1 MRYIF
6 ILSIIIITVCTGSPL
21 IAADLFSQQHNIT
34 KNDSTPDL
42 ITLQEDQ
49 AMTAQEMVE
58 ILVAT
63 TEESKVLPNRVMMVY
78 RGIELT
84 CIYDET
90 HDRMRIIAP
99 IAARG
104 DITPEQFEN
113 AMEANFHTA
122 LDARYALNQG
132 VLFAAYIHPLSLLT
146 RGQIENALDQTATLA
161 ATFGKEY
168 TSGFLTYR
176 GGGNPL

>member
-1 MRYIF
+1 MRAFFFLFIF
-6 ILSIIIITVCTGSPL
+6 LTGFGAGSTL
-21 IAADLFSQQHNIT
+21 LAADSFSTQDAIT
-34 KNDSTPDL
+34 KNDPL
-42 ITLQEDQ
+42 PKRITLQEDQ
-49 AMTAQEMVE
+49 AMTPQELVE

-63 TEESKVLPNRVMMVY
+63 AEESKVLPNRIMMKY
-78 RGIELT
+78 KGIELT

-99 IAARG
+99 IAARS
-104 DITPEQFEN
+104 DITPKQFEN

-132 VLFAAYIHPLSLLT
+132 ILFAAYIHPLSLLT
-146 RGQIENALDQTATLA
+146 RGQVENALDQTSNLA

-168 TSGFLTYR
+168 SSGFLTYR
-176 GGGNPL
+176 GSSNPL